1 MRRHD
6 LVYLRPGA
14 GFAWSGPPPASPVVR
29 AAVAAWIAV
38 GRPLVA
44 ARQPA
49 DGQGLLLGLALPLA
63 QARQRVALRVEAGE
77 VAEIRPPL
85 SLAAC
90 LVSQPVAVR
99 EVLLTLERALRQ
111 AGIGLGA
118 YGSLAWEAL
127 SGEAYRHAESD
138 IDLIS
143 DVADR
148 AQLETALALFADAAA
163 ALPCR
168 LDGEFRLPGG
178 AAIAWRE
185 LAAAWGEPGRS
196 VLVKDEQGV
205 ALKPLGEL
213 LARLVPYALA
223 A

>member
-14 GFAWSGPPPASPVVR
+14 GFAWAGPPPASPVVR
-29 AAVAAWIAV
+29 AAVAAWIAA

-49 DGQGLLLGLALPLA
+49 DGGGLLLGLALPLA
-63 QARQRVALRVEAGE
+63 LARQRVALRVDAGA

-85 SLAAC
+85 ALAAC
-90 LVSQPVAVR
+90 LGGQSAAVR
-99 EVLLTLERALRQ
+99 EVLTTLERVLRR
-111 AGIGLGA
+111 AGVGLGA

-138 IDLIS
+138 IDLIC

-148 AQLETALALFADAAA
+148 AQLETALALFADAATT
-163 ALPCR
+163 LPCR
-168 LDGEFRLPGG
+168 LDGEIRLPGG

-185 LAAAWGEPGRS
+185 LAAACGEPRRS

-205 ALKPLGEL
+205 ALTPLGEL

>member
-14 GFAWSGPPPASPVVR
+14 DFAWAGPAPASPVIR
-29 AAVAAWIAV
+29 AAVAAWIAA

-44 ARQPA
+44 ARQPD
-49 DGQGLLLGLALPLA
+49 DGGPQLLGLALPRALE
-63 QARQRVALRVEAGE
+63 RQRVALRVEPGE
-77 VAEIRPPL
+77 IAKIRPPL
-85 SLAAC
+85 SLSAC
-90 LVSQPVAVR
+90 LGGQPATVR
-99 EVLLTLERALRQ
+99 EILLTLDRALRQ
-111 AGIGLGA
+111 ADVVPGA

-138 IDLIS
+138 IDLIC

-148 AQLETALALFADAAA
+148 AQLETALALLAEAAA
-163 ALPCR
+163 SLPCR
-168 LDGEFRLPGG
+168 LDGEIRLPDG

-185 LAAAWGEPGRS
+185 LATAWGERRRQ
-196 VLVKDEQGV
+196 VLVKDERGV

-213 LARLVPYALA
+213 LAALEDHALA

>member
-14 GFAWSGPPPASPVVR
+14 GFDWSGPAPISPAVR
-29 AAVAAWIAV
+29 TAVAAWIAA

-49 DGQGLLLGLALPLA
+49 SSPQLLLGLALPLA
-63 QARQRVALRVEAGE
+63 IQRQRVTLLVDPAA

-90 LVSQPVAVR
+90 LVRQPAALR
-99 EVLLTLERALRQ
+99 EVLLTLERALHR
-111 AGIGLGA
+111 AGSSLGA

-138 IDLIS
+138 IDLIC
-143 DVADR
+143 DIADR
-148 AQLETALALFADAAA
+148 AQLETALELFADAAA

-168 LDGEFRLPGG
+168 LDGEIRLPGG
-178 AAIAWRE
+178 TAIAWRE
-185 LAAAWGEPGRS
+185 LAAAWEDVRRS

-213 LARLVPYALA
+213 LALLVPYALA